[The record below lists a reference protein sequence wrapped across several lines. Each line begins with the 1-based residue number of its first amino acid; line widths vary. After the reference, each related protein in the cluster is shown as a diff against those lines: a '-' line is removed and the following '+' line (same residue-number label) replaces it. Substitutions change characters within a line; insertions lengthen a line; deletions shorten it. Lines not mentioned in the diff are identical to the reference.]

1 MIKLP
6 NIYKPPSVPG
16 WYCAFTSQG
25 NYHSARD
32 IQCLSIFQSIKEGLY
47 MEIPPIY

>member
-6 NIYKPPSVPG
+6 NIYKPPQYPTWYSVIT
-16 WYCAFTSQG
+16 ARG

-32 IQCLSIFQSIKEGLY
+32 IHCLSIFQSIKEGLY